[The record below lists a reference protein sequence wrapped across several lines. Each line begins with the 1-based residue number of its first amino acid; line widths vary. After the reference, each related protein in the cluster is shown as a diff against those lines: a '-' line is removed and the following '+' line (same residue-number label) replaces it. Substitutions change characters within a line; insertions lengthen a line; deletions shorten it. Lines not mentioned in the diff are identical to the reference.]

1 MFIYIM
7 KDDCTAKL
15 VIVSKVKKFDILKV
29 MVHHNEYITY
39 SKFKTFDVINNVPI
53 KLVAPSD

>member
-1 MFIYIM
+1 M

-15 VIVSKVKKFDILKV
+15 VIVSKVKQFDIMTV

-39 SKFKTFDVINNVPI
+39 SKFITFDVINNVPI